1 MKKWQFITIVLVF
14 LIAGLLNVYF
24 TEQPQPLQRLVSHTS
39 SFELG
44 GVRYNFDI
52 CAYWDPPLDSTS
64 LIIAPSNFEFSV
76 SSVAHTRSSRN
87 STYAVIYVG
96 AGEIRAKPDTLYFV
110 QDGKIEIEKS
120 YQELGIDAS
129 RLTGFMNGRN
139 EIGDYLHYLQ
149 PILEQLIHE
158 HVKSQD
164 PEMEKTPERN

>member
-1 MKKWQFITIVLVF
+1 MKKWQFITIVFVF

-24 TEQPQPLQRLVSHTS
+24 AAQTTQGWTS
-39 SFELG
+39 SFSSFEVDGL
-44 GVRYNFDI
+44 RFNYHLS
-52 CAYWDPPLDSTS
+52 AYMVHPLNATS
-64 LIIAPSNFEFSV
+64 LIISPSLFPERNA
-76 SSVAHTRSSRN
+76 SSTFQT
-87 STYAVIYVG
+87 STGGRTTVYAIIHVD
-96 AGEIRAKPDTLYFV
+96 AEEIRAKPDTLYFV

-158 HVKSQD
+158 HVKPQE